1 MENVRLIDC
10 FCDSFAI
17 FGDLFAFFF
26 VTSCWTCCST
36 LQRSH
41 QLHECPP
48 FCVGVVPFGEI
59 ISRWV
64 SFLTGFL
71 RRGWTL
77 LKMLPTSVK
86 YPSELQKERK
96 RNRRNSS
103 EDFKNLEGENM
114 EITATFSQLLHV
126 PFWRLSTPIVS
137 SRTGLHGNDT
147 SEVFCNK
154 L

>member
-71 RRGWTL
+71 RRGLTL

-103 EDFKNLEGENM
+103 EDFKNLEGENG
-114 EITATFSQLLHV
+114 EITATFSQLEAGEKGQGNGL
-126 PFWRLSTPIVS
+126 IVS
-137 SRTGLHGNDT
+137 
-147 SEVFCNK
+147 
-154 L
+154 